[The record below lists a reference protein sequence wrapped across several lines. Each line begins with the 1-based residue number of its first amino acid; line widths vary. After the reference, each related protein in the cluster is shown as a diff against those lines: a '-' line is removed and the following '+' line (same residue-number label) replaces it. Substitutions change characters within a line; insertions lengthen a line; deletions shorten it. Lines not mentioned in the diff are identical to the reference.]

1 MDKIEYLIGYEGNE
15 FAYSGNIE
23 EDLLSITSVHP
34 MREDGVEELLKKAN
48 AGWDVVERLI
58 KEDKLIKLEYDNNI
72 FFTINRR
79 ESQRF

>member
-34 MREDGVEELLKKAN
+34 MRKDGVEELLKKAN
-48 AGWDVVERLI
+48 VGWDVVERLI
-58 KEDKLIKLEYDNNI
+58 KEDKLIKLEYDSNI
-72 FFTINRR
+72 FYMRKLKH
-79 ESQRF
+79 

>member
-34 MREDGVEELLKKAN
+34 MRKDGVEELLKKAN
-48 AGWDVVERLI
+48 VGWDVVERLI

-72 FFTINRR
+72 FT
-79 ESQRF
+79 